1 MTMRSSSIHRKLPFS
16 RLAGQLAGRVR
27 ASATSYPTRY
37 TLALLALLLT
47 VQTSAAPAPAR
58 RAPATS
64 SAGGGDGFVSLFDGR
79 TLGKWD
85 GDPRFWS
92 VRDGFI
98 TGETTKDNPARSNTF
113 LVWRGGD
120 VTDFEL
126 RLSVRITG
134 NNSGIQYRSR
144 EAAKWV
150 VHGYQCDIGEGTSER
165 GSHYGK
171 LSWEGGGRDTP
182 LCPAGKKVAIH
193 TDGKRET
200 LADVG
205 DAEAVR
211 AGMNEGEWYDFEVI
225 ARGPHLIH
233 KINGKVV
240 VDATD
245 EEQGLRAAS
254 GILALQI
261 HGGVPT
267 NVQFKNVRL
276 KVLSPP
282 PPSTRPGRGGV

>member
-1 MTMRSSSIHRKLPFS
+1 MSHHTTLLVLFAATLPISF
-16 RLAGQLAGRVR
+16 A
-27 ASATSYPTRY
+27 ASP
-37 TLALLALLLT
+37 
-47 VQTSAAPAPAR
+47 PPAR
-58 RAPATS
+58 TRPTAPVP
-64 SAGGGDGFVSLFDGR
+64 GRDDGFVSLFDGR

-92 VRDGFI
+92 VREGVI
-98 TGETTKDNPARSNTF
+98 TGQTTKDNPFKGNTF
-113 LVWRGGD
+113 LIWRGGD
-120 VTDFEL
+120 VADFEL

-144 EAAKWV
+144 EVSKWV
-150 VHGYQCDIGEGTSER
+150 VHGYQCDIGAGSSDR

-182 LCPAGKKVAIH
+182 LCPAGKKVVIH
-193 TDGKRET
+193 PDGKRET

-205 DAEAVR
+205 DTEAIR
-211 AGMNEGEWYDFEVI
+211 AGMKEGEWYDFEVT
-225 ARGPHLIH
+225 ARGPHLVH

-245 EEQGLRAAS
+245 EEQGKRAAS

-261 HGGVPT
+261 HGGEPT
-267 NVQFKNVRL
+267 KVEFRDLRL
-276 KVLSPP
+276 KTPHPP
-282 PPSTRPGRGGV
+282 RRNPVKGS